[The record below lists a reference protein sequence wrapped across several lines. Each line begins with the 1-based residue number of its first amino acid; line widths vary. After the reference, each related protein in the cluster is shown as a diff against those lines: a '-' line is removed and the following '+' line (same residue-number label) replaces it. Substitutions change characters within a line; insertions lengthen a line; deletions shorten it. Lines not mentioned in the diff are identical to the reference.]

1 MHPMR
6 TLHAAIIWRLI
17 LCLIWSLGPILGLSQ
32 AAMAGLSHDEA
43 LEAVRSG
50 KILPI
55 LTIIEKVEREYNGRV
70 VEVELENDEDGN
82 AGMTYEINLITAEG
96 RFLEFTVNAQTGE
109 VIGLGGRGIGG
120 ERN

>member
-1 MHPMR
+1 MR
-6 TLHAAIIWRLI
+6 TQYAAIIGRLI
-17 LCLIWSLGPILGLSQ
+17 WYLIWSLGPVLGLNQ

-82 AGMTYEINLITAEG
+82 TGMTYEINLITAEG
-96 RFLEFTVNAQTGE
+96 RFLEFTVNARTGE
-109 VIGLGGRGIGG
+109 IIGLGGRGIGG
-120 ERN
+120 ERD